1 MYLQKIFYELE
12 NYDETN
18 PESIVDDIKSIVDNI
33 KKNWYRKEATFIL
46 LPGDIPIAV
55 NKNTTYNSFRIQ
67 KDATKN
73 ATPEYIKHYRKLMQ
87 KAAADREKNNPKDAA
102 TIDQQNISDSQL
114 IDSVYFHNI
123 DKSINSLKSIP
134 MKIFYDPVTYDEK
147 IINSIVDDIKKN
159 NYANGTTFI
168 LLHGTIPIPVN
179 EETTYDDFMKAKK
192 TAEENAIADERSDKE
207 IRLQKATEW
216 ANEHPKEYDTIL
228 QQKTLDS
235 QLIDSVYFHN
245 IDEFINALK
254 SIPTNISK
262 TEKCTQ
268 VITLMAKIPDL
279 ADFYPYKDNS
289 EADQQYRHQIRE
301 ILKDLGFEKQEF
313 SGLTYSESCKQSDDK
328 YAIDV
333 INNILG
339 SNSHL
344 SLFLVSIFI
353 NHALTWL
360 NLRTP
365 NSEPLNLDIKD
376 PRPSFKKI
384 EYTNATGETKTL
396 IPGSDYRYKR
406 DMINYDY
413 EYREILTAQHI
424 QRFEQV
430 HIKGFKQEHI
440 TDPTM

>member
-1 MYLQKIFYELE
+1 MMKKIEDGKIIYSPIS
-12 NYDETN
+12 YS
-18 PESIVDDIKSIVDNI
+18 ESDIKSII
-33 KKNWYRKEATFIL
+33 E
-46 LPGDIPIAV
+46 
-55 NKNTTYNSFRIQ
+55 
-67 KDATKN
+67 
-73 ATPEYIKHYRKLMQ
+73 
-87 KAAADREKNNPKDAA
+87 
-102 TIDQQNISDSQL
+102 
-114 IDSVYFHNI
+114 
-123 DKSINSLKSIP
+123 
-134 MKIFYDPVTYDEK
+134 
-147 IINSIVDDIKKN
+147 DIKKN

-168 LLHGTIPIPVN
+168 SIWNRLIAVN
-179 EETTYDDFMKAKK
+179 EDTTYISFQIQKEQ
-192 TAEENAIADERSDKE
+192 TEEKVLADERSDKE
-207 IRLQKATEW
+207 IRLQEATKW

-245 IDEFINALK
+245 IDEFINSLK

-268 VITLMAKIPDL
+268 VITLMAKIPNL

-301 ILKDLGFEKQEF
+301 ILKDLGFEKQES
-313 SGLTYSESCKQSDDK
+313 SGLTYNETCKQSDDK

-339 SNSHL
+339 SNPHH
-344 SLFLVSIFI
+344 SLFLVSLFI
-353 NHALTWL
+353 DHALTWL